1 MLRKNRLTM
10 AVSAALGMGAA
21 AAMPQFANAQQEQLL
36 VEEVVVT
43 GTRIQKANLV
53 SASPVTQVD
62 AEEFKFQGTTRVED
76 LMKNLPQV
84 YSNQNSSQSNGATG
98 TATLNLRNLG
108 DARTLVL
115 VNGRRLPSGSPLQGG
130 IGADINQIPGSL
142 IQRVEVLTG
151 GASAT
156 YGSDAVA
163 GVVNFVMMD
172 DFEGVEFDYQFS
184 QYQHRNDN
192 SGLQEII
199 GNRDFPFPDGSNTGG
214 DIQNWSLIM
223 GGNFANGRG
232 NVTAYA
238 GYREVDAVLQSE
250 RDYSACAFNVGV
262 SACGGSG
269 TTPEGTF
276 IIPPITDDDGNV
288 LAEPVDPGVFFVQG
302 NEFVGGNQVYNYG
315 PLNYYQRPDERYTGG
330 VFGRF
335 QINEHVETYT
345 ELSFMDN
352 QTNAQIAPSGAF
364 GVTADMS
371 CDNPF
376 LSPGQVAILCDDASR
391 PFVDGNR
398 TRPVTVLRRNV
409 EGGPRNQDLRHT
421 TFRGVFGFRGDI
433 NDSWRYDV
441 YGLYSE
447 VSMENTYNNDLSNT
461 KIENALDA
469 VAVTDS
475 ETGETS
481 ITCASVVDETDTNCV
496 PWNIWETGGVDPAAP
511 EYMTLPLFARGTTD
525 QKVFSGY
532 LAGSLGDYGV
542 KLPSANNGVELVIGA
557 EYRKEGLNFN
567 PDEGFRLGLGAGQG
581 GAVLPVDGSF
591 DVDEFFMEAS
601 IPLIEGATMAE
612 EVMLDLGYRYSDYS
626 TGVTTD
632 TYGIRGGW
640 ALNSDVKLRGSYQ
653 RAVRAANIREL
664 FLPQGLNL
672 FDMVQDPCTTSPD
685 GDPPTATVEQCART
699 GVAPAQYGNF
709 VDSFAGQYNFLQGG
723 NPNLEP
729 EESDTYSLGFIWSP
743 TFLENLTLS
752 VDWYS
757 IEIEQGISNLGP
769 EFTLNECLEGNDA
782 LCENVQRGPLGD
794 LWLGSDP
801 DTSGKVVALLDNL
814 ALEEVEGWDVIVDW
828 AVELGDMGT
837 LTFNNTMS
845 IIETW
850 DQQELS
856 TADAV
861 SCKGNWGGECGYP
874 TPDFRNNL
882 RATWLTPWNVTTSV
896 LWRHIGGTDDL
907 NNNIDIDSY
916 DYIDLAAI
924 WDVMD
929 NASIRVGFN
938 NILDKEPPVVGD
950 GAGPS
955 NNGNGNTF
963 PGMYDALGRYMYVG
977 ATLSF

>member
-1 MLRKNRLTM
+1 MLIKNRLTM
-10 AVSAALGMGAA
+10 AVSAALGLSAGAVL
-21 AAMPQFANAQQEQLL
+21 PGVANAQQEML

-43 GTRIQKANLV
+43 GSRIQKANLV

-76 LMKNLPQV
+76 LMRNLPQV

-108 DARTLVL
+108 DERTLVL
-115 VNGRRLPSGSPLQGG
+115 VNGRRLPAGSPIAGG
-130 IGADINQIPGSL
+130 TGADINQIPAAL

-163 GVVNFVMMD
+163 GVVNFVMKD

-184 QYQHRNDN
+184 QYQHDNNN
-192 SGLQEII
+192 SGIQGIV
-199 GNRDFPFPDGSNTGG
+199 GDAGFPFPDGSNTGG

-223 GGNFANGRG
+223 GGNFDNGRG

-238 GYREVDAVLQSE
+238 GYREVEAVLQSE
-250 RDYSACAFNVGV
+250 RDYSSCALGV
-262 SACGGSG
+262 TVASCGGSG

-276 IIPPITDDDGNV
+276 IT
-288 LAEPVDPGVFFVQG
+288 EPGVFYVDGDQFVPG
-302 NEFVGGNQVYNYG
+302 NKVFNYG
-315 PLNYYQRPDERYTGG
+315 PLNFYQRPDERYTGG
-330 VFGRF
+330 VFGRY

-352 QTNAQIAPSGAF
+352 RTNAQIAPSGAF
-364 GVTADMS
+364 GVSFDLRS
-371 CDNPF
+371 SNPF
-376 LSPGQVAILCDDASR
+376 LSAQQRDILFSDPANLNDDGTA
-391 PFVDGNR
+391 
-398 TRPVTVLRRNV
+398 PVVLLRRNV

-433 NDSWRYDV
+433 NETWRYDI

-447 VSMENTYNNDLSNT
+447 VSMENTYNNDFSNA
-461 KIENALDA
+461 KIVNALDA
-469 VAVTDS
+469 VAVTDPD
-475 ETGETS
+475 TGETS
-481 ITCASVVDETDTNCV
+481 IVCQSVIDGSDSNCV
-496 PWNIWETGGVDPAAP
+496 PWNVWQTGGVDPAAVQ
-511 EYMTLPLFARGTTD
+511 YMELPLFARGTTD

-532 LAGSLGDYGV
+532 LAGSLGDYGI
-542 KLPSANNGVELVIGA
+542 KLPSANSGVELVVGA
-557 EYRKEGLNFN
+557 EYRKESLNFN

-581 GAVLPVDGSF
+581 GATNPVNGEY
-591 DVDEFFMEAS
+591 DVNEFFTEIS
-601 IPLIEGATMAE
+601 LPLIEGAAMAE
-612 EVMLDLGYRYSDYS
+612 EVVLDMGYRYSDYS

-632 TYGIRGGW
+632 TYGVRGGW
-640 ALNSDVKLRGSYQ
+640 AVNSGVKFRGSYQ

-664 FLPQGLNL
+664 FLPQGFNL
-672 FDMVQDPCTTSPD
+672 FDMTQDPCTTSPD
-685 GDPPTATVEQCART
+685 GNPPTATVEQCQLS
-699 GVAPAQYGNF
+699 GLPPEQYDNF
-709 VDSFAGQYNFLQGG
+709 SDSFAGQYNYLQGG

-743 TFLENLTLS
+743 SFVEDLTLS

-757 IEIEQGISNLGP
+757 IEIEQGIATPSP
-769 EFTLNECLEGNDA
+769 ETILDECLAGDA
-782 LCENVQRGPLGD
+782 SQCEKVNRGPLGD
-794 LWLGSDP
+794 LWLGSDVES
-801 DTSGKVVALLDNL
+801 SGHVVALLENL
-814 ALEEVEGWDVIVDW
+814 ALEEVEGWDIIVDY
-828 AVELGDMGT
+828 AMQLGDMGT

-845 IIETW
+845 IIDKW
-850 DQQELS
+850 DQQEF
-856 TADAV
+856 AAAQVVDCAG
-861 SCKGNWGGECGYP
+861 KWGSSCGYP

-882 RATWLTPWNVTTSV
+882 RATWMTPWNVTASL

-907 NNNIDIDSY
+907 NENIDID
-916 DYIDLAAI
+916 DYNYFDIAAV
-924 WDVMD
+924 WDIME
-929 NASIRVGFN
+929 NASVRVGVN
-938 NILDKEPPVVGD
+938 NVLDDDPPIVGD